1 MKYLNKKEFYC
12 SSLYF
17 LYGYLSDPYE
27 AYLKDL
33 EIDKKLLRR
42 AKK

>member
-1 MKYLNKKEFYC
+1 MKYLNKEEFYY

-17 LYGYLSDPYE
+17 LYGHLLNPYE

-33 EIDKKLLRR
+33 ELDKKLLEN
-42 AKK
+42 K